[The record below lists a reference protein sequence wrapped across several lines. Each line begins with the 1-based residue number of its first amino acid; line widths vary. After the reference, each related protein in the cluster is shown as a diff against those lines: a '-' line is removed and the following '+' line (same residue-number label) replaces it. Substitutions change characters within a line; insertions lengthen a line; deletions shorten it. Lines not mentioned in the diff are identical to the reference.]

1 MRFLA
6 AAGLV
11 TILSGLG
18 AYYATDELSLFSIAN
33 LVVGPLLL
41 LIAGVIEARRFQG
54 FTGALSRR
62 VALRWGLISAAVLA
76 VI

>member
-18 AYYATDELSLFSIAN
+18 AYYATEQLSWFSIVN
-33 LVVGPLLL
+33 LIVGP
-41 LIAGVIEARRFQG
+41 AR
-54 FTGALSRR
+54 
-62 VALRWGLISAAVLA
+62 
-76 VI
+76 